1 MLKFKPGDL
10 VWIKNDVK
18 VDGKKMRGSIG
29 LVIGLETEFL
39 PKDLRET
46 LNREVP
52 YIIVVNE
59 IETYVWEE
67 EIELLE
73 AF

>member
-10 VWIKNDVK
+10 VRIKNDVK

-39 PKDLRET
+39 PKDLHES
-46 LNREVP
+46 LNREIP
-52 YIIVVNE
+52 YIIVINE
-59 IETYVWEE
+59 MQTYVWEE
-67 EIELLE
+67 EVELLE
-73 AF
+73 DF

>member
-1 MLKFKPGDL
+1 MLKFKSGDL
-10 VWIKNDVK
+10 VKITGSVTIDRKN
-18 VDGKKMRGSIG
+18 MAGSVALI
-29 LVIGLETEFL
+29 VGLETDMI

>member
-10 VWIKNDVK
+10 VKITGSVTIDRKN
-18 VDGKKMRGSIG
+18 MAGSVALI
-29 LVIGLETEFL
+29 VGLETDMI

-52 YIIVVNE
+52 YVIVVNE